1 MFSVAKLVDQEVAM
15 NIHIGITHGPSSK
28 RVSWMPGAIVVA
40 FVCGA
45 TQAASPEPVKAWPTK
60 PVRVVVGFGA
70 GGVADVLGRYVSEK
84 LTKYNGQT
92 FVIDNRPGAGGNIG
106 AGIVARA
113 IPDGYQLLYTP
124 GSVLSM
130 NPSLYSK
137 VPFDADSFS
146 PVSLVADM
154 AVLLVVHQKNPAKN
168 IGEFISAAK
177 RDPGKA
183 LFSSPGA
190 GSSLHLSI
198 ELFQRAAG
206 VAIQHIP
213 YKSGGEAVTAVLSGQ
228 ATGMFVNPPVVTSQ
242 IKAGTL
248 KALAVAGSTRL
259 PQLPDV
265 PTTAETGL
273 TDFDISSWFGILA
286 PANTPRSLVRQLSTQ
301 IASALRE
308 PDVQQRLVDLGVR
321 PIGSNPDE
329 FSEFLKKDRAKWD
342 GIIRA
347 ANIRLE

>member
-1 MFSVAKLVDQEVAM
+1 MLAL
-15 NIHIGITHGPSSK
+15 ITLTLGS
-28 RVSWMPGAIVVA
+28 G
-40 FVCGA
+40 G
-45 TQAASPEPVKAWPTK
+45 TEAAPPEHVKAWPTK

-70 GGVADVLGRYVSEK
+70 GGVADILGRYVCEK

-113 IPDGYQLLYTP
+113 NPDGYQLLYTP

-137 VPFDADSFS
+137 VPFDAGSFA
-146 PVSLVADM
+146 PVSLLADM
-154 AVLLVVHQKNPAKN
+154 AVLLVVHPKNAAKN
-168 IGEFISAAK
+168 INEFISAAK

-183 LFSSPGA
+183 FFSSPGA

-198 ELFQRAAG
+198 ELFQRTAG
-206 VAIQHIP
+206 VVIQHIP

-228 ATGMFVNPPVVTSQ
+228 ATGSFVNPPVVMSQ
-242 IKAGTL
+242 VKAGTL

-259 PQLPDV
+259 PQLPDI
-265 PTTAETGL
+265 PTTNEAGL
-273 TDFDISSWFGILA
+273 SGFDIASWFGVVA
-286 PANTPRSLVRQLSTQ
+286 PANTPRSLIVQLSTQ
-301 IASALRE
+301 IAGALRE
-308 PDVQQRLVDLGVR
+308 PDVQQRLIELGVR

>member
-1 MFSVAKLVDQEVAM
+1 M
-15 NIHIGITHGPSSK
+15 NIHVSITRGLSPASL
-28 RVSWMPGAIVVA
+28 RWVSWMLSWIALALSSG
-40 FVCGA
+40 G
-45 TQAASPEPVKAWPTK
+45 TQAALPEQAKVWPTK

-70 GGVADVLGRYVSEK
+70 GGVADILGRYVCEK
-84 LTKYNGQT
+84 MAKYNGQP

-113 IPDGYQLLYTP
+113 NPDGYQLLYTP

-137 VPFDADSFS
+137 VPFDADSFA
-146 PVSLVADM
+146 PVSLLADM
-154 AVLLVVHQKNPAKN
+154 AVLLVVHPKNPAKN
-168 IGEFISAAK
+168 LSEFISAAK

-198 ELFQRAAG
+198 ELFQRTAG
-206 VAIQHIP
+206 VAIQHVP
-213 YKSGGEAVTAVLSGQ
+213 YKSGGEAVTAVLSAQ
-228 ATGMFVNPPVVTSQ
+228 VTGMFMNPPVVMSH

-248 KALAVAGSTRL
+248 KALAVAGSSRL

-265 PTTAETGL
+265 PTTAEAGL
-273 TDFDISSWFGILA
+273 TGFDIASWFGVVA
-286 PANTPRSLVRQLSTQ
+286 PANTPPSLVKQLSTQ
-301 IASALRE
+301 IATALRE
-308 PDVQQRLVDLGVR
+308 PDVKQRLVELGVR
-321 PIGSNPDE
+321 PIGSSPE
-329 FSEFLKKDRAKWD
+329 ELAEFLKKDRAKWD

>member
-1 MFSVAKLVDQEVAM
+1 MIPARCPRVARFLSLVALTL
-15 NIHIGITHGPSSK
+15 GS
-28 RVSWMPGAIVVA
+28 GAI
-40 FVCGA
+40 
-45 TQAASPEPVKAWPTK
+45 QAGSPEHAKAWPTK
-60 PVRVVVGFGA
+60 PVRVVVGFSA
-70 GGVADVLGRYVSEK
+70 GGVADVLGRYVCEK
-84 LTKYNGQT
+84 LARYNGQA

-106 AGIVARA
+106 AGIVAKA
-113 IPDGYQLLYTP
+113 HPDGHQLLFTP

-137 VPFDADSFS
+137 VPFEVNSFA
-146 PVSLVADM
+146 PISLVADM
-154 AVLLVVHQKNPAKN
+154 AVLLVVHTKNPAKN
-168 IGEFISAAK
+168 VSELVSAAK
-177 RDPGKA
+177 RDPGKM

-198 ELFQRAAG
+198 ELFQRTAG
-206 VAIQHIP
+206 IAIQHVP
-213 YKSGGEAVTAVLSGQ
+213 YKGGGEAVTAVLSGQ
-228 ATGMFVNPPVVTSQ
+228 VTGTFLNPPVAMPH

-259 PQLPDV
+259 PQMADV
-265 PTTAETGL
+265 PATAEAGL
-273 TDFDISSWFGILA
+273 NGFDIASWFGIVA
-286 PANTPRSLVRQLSTQ
+286 PAGTPRSLVRHLSVQ

-329 FSEFLKKDRAKWD
+329 FGEFLKKDRAKWD

-347 ANIRLE
+347 ASIRLE

>member
-1 MFSVAKLVDQEVAM
+1 L
-15 NIHIGITHGPSSK
+15 
-28 RVSWMPGAIVVA
+28 
-40 FVCGA
+40 
-45 TQAASPEPVKAWPTK
+45 
-60 PVRVVVGFGA
+60 
-70 GGVADVLGRYVSEK
+70 
-84 LTKYNGQT
+84 
-92 FVIDNRPGAGGNIG
+92 IDNRPGAGGNIG

-113 IPDGYQLLYTP
+113 NPDGYQLLYTP

-137 VPFDADSFS
+137 VPFDADSFA
-146 PVSLVADM
+146 PVSLLADM
-154 AVLLVVHQKNPAKN
+154 AVLLVVHPKNPAKN
-168 IGEFISAAK
+168 ISEFISAAK
-177 RDPGKA
+177 RDPGKV

-198 ELFQRAAG
+198 ELFQRTAG

-228 ATGMFVNPPVVTSQ
+228 ATGTFVNPPVVMSQ

-248 KALAVAGSTRL
+248 KALAVAGATRL

-265 PTTAETGL
+265 PTTTEAGL
-273 TDFDISSWFGILA
+273 SGFDIASWFGVVA
-286 PANTPRSLVRQLSTQ
+286 PANTPRSLVMQLSTQ

-308 PDVQQRLVDLGVR
+308 PDVQQRLIELGVR

-329 FSEFLKKDRAKWD
+329 FVQFLKKDRLKWD

-347 ANIRLE
+347 ASIRLE